1 MSLPSGKNPA
11 FLMIWISIR
20 FYIRESTALCER
32 GFCGCKTYI
41 FDLLSVS
48 PEAAFCSTV
57 PMKDILMRR
66 VLIATLATLAIVLT
80 TSTDSSSLQARQPR
94 VTRSNDGFFA
104 RMMEMERRKNAWLR
118 STFGR

>member
-1 MSLPSGKNPA
+1 
-11 FLMIWISIR
+11 
-20 FYIRESTALCER
+20 
-32 GFCGCKTYI
+32 
-41 FDLLSVS
+41 
-48 PEAAFCSTV
+48 
-57 PMKDILMRR
+57 MKDILMRR